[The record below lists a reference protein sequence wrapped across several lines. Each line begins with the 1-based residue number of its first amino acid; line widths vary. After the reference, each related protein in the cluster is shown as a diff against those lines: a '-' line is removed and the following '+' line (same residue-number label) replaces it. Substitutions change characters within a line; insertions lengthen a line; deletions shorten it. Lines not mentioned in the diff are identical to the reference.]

1 MNNRLY
7 RSRNDQMI
15 AGVCAGVAEYFDMD
29 PTIVR
34 ILFVL
39 LSLGPLPGILVYIVL
54 AVIMPERPLIDEAE
68 RTAERPLTDETL
80 L

>member
-1 MNNRLY
+1 MNKKLY

-15 AGVCAGVAEYFDMD
+15 AGVCAGIAEYFDLD

-39 LSLGPLPGILVYIVL
+39 LAIGPVPGILVYIIL
-54 AVIMPERPLIDEAE
+54 AVIMPEAPAIEEAKTTE
-68 RTAERPLTDETL
+68 HSLREEQML
-80 L
+80 